1 MNEEIKEQLKKI
13 RKYYSFWKE
22 EGYITDEFL
31 EYHDRVEKL
40 FKMLG
45 FEPSE
50 L

>member
-13 RKYYSFWKE
+13 REYFSEHHYQ
-22 EGYITDEFL
+22 GYVTDEWF

-40 FKMLG
+40 LEMLG
-45 FEPSE
+45 FEPEE